1 MDKTMGLFGLFGG
14 SKSDPAD
21 SMPQSD
27 AEKWIVGIYAL
38 WSEYCGGSYKYF
50 GGYEKNRSNASMA
63 RGVLSRDWAVT
74 NKQGVL
80 EMVDYLIKD
89 ENNADDEAKKVA
101 FNYGCA
107 ANIAARGYLG
117 GHLTKEEMMSASAK
131 IAKVIRAHYHSW
143 EEFAQ
148 AYIEGVGLESGIAEK
163 QPEFT
168 EIYKRLCA
176 MPDSPYSVAWET
188 PI

>member
-1 MDKTMGLFGLFGG
+1 MMGLFGLFGG

-21 SMPQSD
+21 SMPQND
-27 AEKWIVGIYAL
+27 AERWVVGSYAL

-74 NKQGVL
+74 NKQGVS
-80 EMVDYLIKD
+80 ETVEYLIADK
-89 ENNADDEAKKVA
+89 NNEGGKAQKAA

-117 GHLTKEEMMSASAK
+117 GHLTKEEMMSISAGV
-131 IAKVIRAHYHSW
+131 ARAIRSRYHSW
-143 EEFAQ
+143 QEYTQ
-148 AYIEGVGLESGIAEK
+148 AYIEGVGLESGIADK
-163 QPEFT
+163 KPEFAK
-168 EIYKRLCA
+168 ICDRLMA
-176 MPDSPYSVAWET
+176 QADSPYAVAWDT
-188 PI
+188 PVG

>member
-1 MDKTMGLFGLFGG
+1 MGLFGLFGG
-14 SKSDPAD
+14 SKNDPAD
-21 SMPQSD
+21 SLPQND
-27 AEKWIVGIYAL
+27 AEKWVVGIYAL
-38 WSEYCGGSYKYF
+38 CSEYCGGSCKFF

-63 RGVLSRDWAVT
+63 RGVLNRDWAVT

-80 EMVDYLIKD
+80 ETVDYLIDDK
-89 ENNADDEAKKVA
+89 NNAGEEAKKAA

-131 IAKVIRAHYHSW
+131 VAKVIRAHYHSW
-143 EEFAQ
+143 QEFTQ
-148 AYIEGVGLESGIAEK
+148 AYIEGVGLESGIADK

-168 EIYKRLCA
+168 EIYNRLCA
-176 MPDSPYSVAWET
+176 QPDSPYSVAWET
-188 PI
+188 PIS

>member
-1 MDKTMGLFGLFGG
+1 
-14 SKSDPAD
+14 
-21 SMPQSD
+21 
-27 AEKWIVGIYAL
+27 
-38 WSEYCGGSYKYF
+38 
-50 GGYEKNRSNASMA
+50 MA
-63 RGVLSRDWAVT
+63 RGVLNRDWAVT

-80 EMVDYLIKD
+80 ETVDYLIDDK
-89 ENNADDEAKKVA
+89 NNAGEEAKKAA

-131 IAKVIRAHYHSW
+131 VAKVIRAHYHSW
-143 EEFAQ
+143 QEFTQ